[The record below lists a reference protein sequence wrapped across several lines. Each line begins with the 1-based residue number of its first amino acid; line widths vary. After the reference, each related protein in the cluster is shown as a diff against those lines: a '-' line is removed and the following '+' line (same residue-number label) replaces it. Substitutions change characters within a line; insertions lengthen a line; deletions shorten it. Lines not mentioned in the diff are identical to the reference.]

1 MPLSKQAELA
11 HARRV
16 LKRMEEDLPRFSLR
30 VQDLSPEERAMAM
43 KHFNSAGIEQQ
54 ERVRRLENPT

>member
-1 MPLSKQAELA
+1 
-11 HARRV
+11 
-16 LKRMEEDLPRFSLR
+16 MEEDLPRFSLR